1 MVLQWT
7 NLSSAAA
14 KNGLEPSKRSIS
26 TVVAPVRF
34 YSKIKRSYR
43 LSMIWMTEEGNG
55 DCDEEDECGANDEMD
70 DDDGWQ

>member
-14 KNGLEPSKRSIS
+14 KNGLEPSKRSIN

-55 DCDEEDECGANDEMD
+55 DGDCDEEDEC
-70 DDDGWQ
+70 Q